1 MPSPGSCK
9 HWRGKDHGVC
19 LKSSRFCIRTHR
31 RVFQR
36 RSIMFV
42 ADDLGSL
49 ILKDVS
55 VECLIVA

>member
-9 HWRGKDHGVC
+9 CWRGKGHGVYPKIPY
-19 LKSSRFCIRTHR
+19 LGIETHR
-31 RVFQR
+31 RVLQR

-55 VECLIVA
+55 SDLVTP